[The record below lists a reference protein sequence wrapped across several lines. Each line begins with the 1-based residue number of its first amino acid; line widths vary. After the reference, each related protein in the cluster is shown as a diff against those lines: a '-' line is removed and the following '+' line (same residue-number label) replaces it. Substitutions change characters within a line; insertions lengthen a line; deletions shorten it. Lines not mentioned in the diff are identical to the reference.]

1 MRNSDPHDAPHG
13 APNGALERLRHA
25 LQQAL
30 GGRPK
35 GAGALFPKGADAR
48 LLAAIQAIGP
58 ARGHRHPPHVAHGVM
73 AFRLRGPETPA
84 PELKYACYGIAR
96 QVDWD
101 GRRLIDEPRRVA
113 DLLASVAALA
123 ALPADAHG
131 LPRLLPRPARRLA
144 GKRRRTRSRGSSR
157 RRRPLAGRRRIPAR
171 TGPALTIPNGT
182 ARDGAPTATPNLARI
197 NAPGAT
203 LHGEQA
209 RTPLAKGCSPR
220 AGKS

>member
-1 MRNSDPHDAPHG
+1 MRDGDPHAPHG
-13 APNGALERLRHA
+13 VPNGALERLHQA

-35 GAGALFPKGADAR
+35 GAGALFPKGANAR

-101 GRRLIDEPRRVA
+101 GRRLIDEPRRIA
-113 DLLASVAALA
+113 DLLGAIAALA
-123 ALPADAHG
+123 ARPADTPAFRDCCRG
-131 LPRLLPRPARRLA
+131 LLAAWRESTDERAADAGAGDDARWQAVGEFLRAQGLL
-144 GKRRRTRSRGSSR
+144 
-157 RRRPLAGRRRIPAR
+157 
-171 TGPALTIPNGT
+171 
-182 ARDGAPTATPNLARI
+182 
-197 NAPGAT
+197 
-203 LHGEQA
+203 
-209 RTPLAKGCSPR
+209 
-220 AGKS
+220 

>member
-13 APNGALERLRHA
+13 APNGALDRLRHA

-58 ARGHRHPPHVAHGVM
+58 ARGHRHPPRVAHGVM

-113 DLLASVAALA
+113 DLLAAVAALA
-123 ALPADAHG
+123 ARPADAHG
-131 LPRLLPRPARRLA
+131 APAFNDCCRGLLAAWQESAEERAADEAA
-144 GKRRRTRSRGSSR
+144 G
-157 RRRPLAGRRRIPAR
+157 
-171 TGPALTIPNGT
+171 
-182 ARDGAPTATPNLARI
+182 DGARWQAV
-197 NAPGAT
+197 
-203 LHGEQA
+203 GEF
-209 RTPLAKGCSPR
+209 LR
-220 AGKS
+220 AQGLL